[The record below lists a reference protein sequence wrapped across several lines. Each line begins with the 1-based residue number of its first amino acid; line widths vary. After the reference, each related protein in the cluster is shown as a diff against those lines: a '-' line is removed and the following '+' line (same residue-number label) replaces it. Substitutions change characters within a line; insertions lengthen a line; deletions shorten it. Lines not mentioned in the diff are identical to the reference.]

1 MASVANTTLTFCC
14 FVFISVLSII
24 YFTKKNMNNIENSI
38 YRQLLIWNL
47 TTLITQTISSITMR
61 YLYNLGEFAI
71 LFTLKLNGAA
81 TVIWFLFF
89 SAYIVSVTHE
99 RKDSTPASD
108 KERAKKYHKILFI
121 LTIIMAIIAVI
132 LPMKVFYKNGIP
144 DETEGVAAMYYWFC
158 TFGLTIFSVV
168 SLIKNRKKVSIKKI
182 VPLIIITFLVP
193 VSIVLNGMTSLF
205 VLPFSMTLISYLMYF
220 TIENPD
226 MKMVAELQ
234 LAKDQAERANQAKS
248 DFLSSM
254 SHEIRTPLNAI
265 VGLSEMIRT
274 GENIDAMREDSA
286 DIILASQNL
295 LEIVNGILD
304 INKLEAGKM
313 EIIEVNY
320 SPIEIFN
327 DLSRLIEVR
336 IGDKPIEL
344 RTNFSEKLPKELYGD
359 REKIKRII
367 TNLLTN
373 AVKYT
378 EAGKIDFKVTCE
390 NIKDKCTMTIS
401 VQDTGR
407 GMKEEMLPNLFTK
420 FNRLD
425 EDKDTDIE
433 GTGLGLAITK
443 SLVEILD
450 GKIEVSSTYG
460 EGSIF
465 VVTVS
470 QKIITRADNDIE
482 EKQEEKEK
490 TNYKKKLLVV
500 DDNKL
505 NLKVATKILESYNF
519 TVEAANSGFECI
531 EKIKYKN
538 DYDAIFMD
546 IMMPQMDGVETLKK
560 LRELENFKTPVIAL
574 TADATL
580 GSREKYL
587 EAGFDDYLAKPIVK
601 MTLEETL
608 NKFIDLKVIQKEEV
622 ESYEQAFEKNKDS
635 VEEL

>member
-1 MASVANTTLTFCC
+1 
-14 FVFISVLSII
+14 
-24 YFTKKNMNNIENSI
+24 
-38 YRQLLIWNL
+38 
-47 TTLITQTISSITMR
+47 
-61 YLYNLGEFAI
+61 
-71 LFTLKLNGAA
+71 
-81 TVIWFLFF
+81 
-89 SAYIVSVTHE
+89 
-99 RKDSTPASD
+99 
-108 KERAKKYHKILFI
+108 
-121 LTIIMAIIAVI
+121 
-132 LPMKVFYKNGIP
+132 
-144 DETEGVAAMYYWFC
+144 
-158 TFGLTIFSVV
+158 
-168 SLIKNRKKVSIKKI
+168 
-182 VPLIIITFLVP
+182 
-193 VSIVLNGMTSLF
+193 
-205 VLPFSMTLISYLMYF
+205 
-220 TIENPD
+220 

-378 EAGKIDFKVTCE
+378 ESGKIDFKVTCE